1 MWESTQFFKILVVLD
16 FVHTVLG
23 WPVSYWFNKWILILR
38 SFSFCSC
45 DLVYIPPESS
55 SPCFEYVV
63 WNTMNIA
70 FFALKHLGIWNLN
83 YILDRHQVW
92 RSHDPM
98 SIQNF
103 DFCEK
108 KVIIPPHCQVTLVDF
123 YYISWRL
130 ENIVKSSKYCYIQ
143 NSVIT

>member
-92 RSHDPM
+92 RSHDPT

-103 DFCEK
+103 EFCEK
-108 KVIIPPHCQVTLVDF
+108 KKFFSSSHAGPFNPVYLKDKLVC
-123 YYISWRL
+123 WT
-130 ENIVKSSKYCYIQ
+130 N
-143 NSVIT
+143 